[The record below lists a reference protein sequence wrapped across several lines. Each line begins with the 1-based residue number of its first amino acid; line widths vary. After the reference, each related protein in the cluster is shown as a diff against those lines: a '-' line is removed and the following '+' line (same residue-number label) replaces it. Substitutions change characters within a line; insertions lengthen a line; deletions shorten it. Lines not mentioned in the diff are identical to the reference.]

1 MTWVGWAIG
10 AGCACALVLPSA
22 MFGLG
27 LLIGRADRHGR
38 VAEAED
44 RADLATLAAEG
55 LARRL
60 RDLDPGALDLP
71 DDTTDHGRGDA
82 PGPKGRHT

>member
-1 MTWVGWAIG
+1 MGWAIG

-27 LLIGRADRHGR
+27 LLVGRADRHGR
-38 VAEAED
+38 TAEAED

-60 RDLDPGALDLP
+60 RELDPGALDRP
-71 DDTTDHGRGDA
+71 DDTTDRGRGDT
-82 PGPKGRHT
+82 PDPKGPNT